1 MILRKITYV
10 LTMITMIVG
19 MASMVVCALDG
30 FGFTHIGIRAF
41 LGL

>member
-19 MASMVVCALDG
+19 MASMTVCVLDG
-30 FGFTHIGIRAF
+30 FGVTHVGIRAI